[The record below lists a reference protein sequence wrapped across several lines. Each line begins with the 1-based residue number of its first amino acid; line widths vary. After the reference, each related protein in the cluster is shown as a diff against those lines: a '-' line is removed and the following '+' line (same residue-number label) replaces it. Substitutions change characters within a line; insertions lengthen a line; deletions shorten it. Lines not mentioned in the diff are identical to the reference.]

1 MNLIIDPVAF
11 YVPIPFVGWWPIYWY
26 GVSWVLAILTIHW
39 VAKLTLSN
47 KTNFSKDDVENFLF
61 YGVLGAVIGGRVG
74 YMLFYGFDQIIENPF
89 SVLRVWEGGLSF
101 HGGLIG
107 ILFSFYIFC
116 KKTNLSFFEFSD
128 HIALSFPLGLGI
140 VRIGNFLGGELL
152 GRPTDL
158 PWGIIFWSDPL
169 QLSRH
174 PSQIYQAF
182 SEGPILFFVMYLLSK
197 KDMPRMAM
205 SGSFLSLYGIFRV
218 FTEQFRSPDSHIGFD
233 LFDIITRGQLLSMP
247 MILIGFTLILL
258 AFKKNKN
265 ATIS

>member
-1 MNLIIDPVAF
+1 M
-11 YVPIPFVGWWPIYWY
+11 
-26 GVSWVLAILTIHW
+26 
-39 VAKLTLSN
+39 
-47 KTNFSKDDVENFLF
+47 
-61 YGVLGAVIGGRVG
+61 
-74 YMLFYGFDQIIENPF
+74 
-89 SVLRVWEGGLSF
+89 
-101 HGGLIG
+101 
-107 ILFSFYIFC
+107 
-116 KKTNLSFFEFSD
+116 
-128 HIALSFPLGLGI
+128 GLGI

-182 SEGPILFFVMYLLSK
+182 TEGPILFFIMYLLSK
-197 KDMPRMAM
+197 KDMPKMAM
-205 SGSFLSLYGIFRV
+205 SGSFLLLYGIFRI

-247 MILIGFTLILL
+247 MILVGFTLIIL

-265 ATIS
+265 AAVS

>member
-11 YVPIPFVGWWPIYWY
+11 HIPIPLVGWWPIYWY
-26 GVSWVLAILTIHW
+26 GLSWVLAILTIHW

-47 KTNFSKDDVENFLF
+47 KANFSKDDIESFLF
-61 YGVLGAVIGGRVG
+61 YGVLGAVIGGRFG

-89 SVLRVWEGGLSF
+89 SILRVWEGGLSF

-107 ILFSFYIFC
+107 VIFSFFLFC
-116 KKTNLSFFEFSD
+116 KKTKLSFFEFSD

-152 GRPTDL
+152 GRPTEL
-158 PWGIIFWSDPL
+158 PWGVIFWSDPL

-182 SEGPILFFVMYLLSK
+182 LE
-197 KDMPRMAM
+197 
-205 SGSFLSLYGIFRV
+205 LSLI
-218 FTEQFRSPDSHIGFD
+218 HI
-233 LFDIITRGQLLSMP
+233 
-247 MILIGFTLILL
+247 
-258 AFKKNKN
+258 
-265 ATIS
+265 

>member
-1 MNLIIDPVAF
+1 M
-11 YVPIPFVGWWPIYWY
+11 
-26 GVSWVLAILTIHW
+26 T
-39 VAKLTLSN
+39 
-47 KTNFSKDDVENFLF
+47 
-61 YGVLGAVIGGRVG
+61 
-74 YMLFYGFDQIIENPF
+74 
-89 SVLRVWEGGLSF
+89 
-101 HGGLIG
+101 
-107 ILFSFYIFC
+107 FYIFC

-182 SEGPILFFVMYLLSK
+182 LEGPILFFVMYLLSK

-247 MILIGFTLILL
+247 MILIGFALILL
-258 AFKKNKN
+258 AFKKNRN